1 MSMVELMIALILI
14 LIAVVMIIYST
25 MAYVNQLRNFK
36 NREDR
41 VLQDFDFVN
50 YAYDYM
56 NSLVRGES
64 TPVVDFATVE
74 DEGTVV
80 EIKDKNGS
88 MSIRIIKW

>member
-1 MSMVELMIALILI
+1 MNLVELMIALILI
-14 LIAVVMIIYST
+14 LIAVSMVIYST
-25 MAYVNQLRNFK
+25 MSYVNQLRNFK
-36 NREDR
+36 DREDK
-41 VLQDFDFVN
+41 VLRDFDFVN

-80 EIKDKNGS
+80 KIKDKEGS

>member
-1 MSMVELMIALILI
+1 MNLVELMIALILI

>member
-80 EIKDKNGS
+80 KIKDKNGS

>member
-1 MSMVELMIALILI
+1 MVELMIALILI

-80 EIKDKNGS
+80 KIKDKNGS